1 MDLSLILASHSPRR
15 RELLAAARL
24 DFETVATNVAERF
37 DVDLTLCELT
47 LFNAHRKAAT
57 AARLYPEAIILA
69 ADTLVALDGE
79 VIGKPRDLNH
89 AAQILKRLGGRVH
102 QVCSAVVISHLARAR
117 STSFREISHV
127 RFHKL
132 SKDKIDK
139 YLAKINPLDKAGA
152 YAAQGN
158 GAEIIAEIQ
167 GSVTNVVG
175 LPMERTIPALRA
187 FGVKHTG
194 KS

>member
-1 MDLSLILASHSPRR
+1 
-15 RELLAAARL
+15 
-24 DFETVATNVAERF
+24 
-37 DVDLTLCELT
+37 
-47 LFNAHRKAAT
+47 
-57 AARLYPEAIILA
+57 
-69 ADTLVALDGE
+69 
-79 VIGKPRDLNH
+79 
-89 AAQILKRLGGRVH
+89 
-102 QVCSAVVISHLARAR
+102 LARAR
-117 STSFREISHV
+117 STTFHEISHV

-167 GSVTNVVG
+167 GSFTNVVG
-175 LPMERTIPALRA
+175 LPMEKTIPALRE
-187 FGVKHTG
+187 FGVKHAG